1 METKAILATFYVIL
15 GIYSMIVY
23 LRYGYKKKYEVLTVA
38 DILVSLLII
47 VGWPLPLLMLLVHH
61 FLLFICKLEEIV
73 ILRKK

>member
-1 METKAILATFYVIL
+1 METKVILATFYVIL

-23 LRYGYKKKYEVLTVA
+23 LRYGYKKYEVLTVA
-38 DILVSLLII
+38 DILLSLLII
-47 VGWPLPLLMLLVHH
+47 IGWPLPLLALLVHH

>member
-1 METKAILATFYVIL
+1 MGIKAILATFYVIL

-23 LRYGYKKKYEVLTVA
+23 LRYGYKKYEVLTVA

-47 VGWPLPLLMLLVHH
+47 VGWPLLLVHH

>member
-1 METKAILATFYVIL
+1 MGIKAILIIFYVIL

-23 LRYGYKKKYEVLTVA
+23 LRYGYKKYEVLTVA

-61 FLLFICKLEEIV
+61 FLLLYV
-73 ILRKK
+73 NLRKL

>member
-1 METKAILATFYVIL
+1 METKAILATFYIIL

-23 LRYGYKKKYEVLTVA
+23 LRYGYKKYEVLTVA

-61 FLLFICKLEEIV
+61 FLLLYV
-73 ILRKK
+73 NLRKL

>member
-1 METKAILATFYVIL
+1 MGIKAILATFYIIL

-23 LRYGYKKKYEVLTVA
+23 LRYSYKKYEVLTVA

>member
-1 METKAILATFYVIL
+1 METKVILLIIVYLIL

-23 LRYGYKKKYEVLTVA
+23 LRYSYKKYEILTVA

>member
-1 METKAILATFYVIL
+1 METKVILATFYVIL

-23 LRYGYKKKYEVLTVA
+23 LRYGYKKYEVLTVA

-47 VGWPLPLLMLLVHH
+47 VGWPLPLLALLVHH

>member
-1 METKAILATFYVIL
+1 METKVILATFYIIL

-23 LRYGYKKKYEVLTVA
+23 LRYGYKKYEVLTVA

-47 VGWPLPLLMLLVHH
+47 VGWPLLLLMLLVHH

>member
-1 METKAILATFYVIL
+1 MGIKAILATFYV
-15 GIYSMIVY
+15 
-23 LRYGYKKKYEVLTVA
+23 
-38 DILVSLLII
+38 LVSLLII

>member
-1 METKAILATFYVIL
+1 MGIKAILIIFYVIL

-23 LRYGYKKKYEVLTVA
+23 LRYGYKKYEVLTVA
-38 DILVSLLII
+38 DILLSLLII
-47 VGWPLPLLMLLVHH
+47 IGWPLPLLALLVHH

>member
-1 METKAILATFYVIL
+1 MGIKAILITFYVIL

-23 LRYGYKKKYEVLTVA
+23 LRYGYKKYEVLTVA
-38 DILVSLLII
+38 DILASILFI
-47 VGWPLPLLMLLVHH
+47 VGWPLLLVHH

>member
-1 METKAILATFYVIL
+1 MGIKAILATFYVIL

-23 LRYGYKKKYEVLTVA
+23 LRYSYKKYEILTVA
-38 DILVSLLII
+38 DILASILFI

>member
-1 METKAILATFYVIL
+1 MGIKAILIIFYVIL

-23 LRYGYKKKYEVLTVA
+23 LRYSYKKYEVLTVA

-47 VGWPLPLLMLLVHH
+47 VGWPLPLLMLLVYH
-61 FLLFICKLEEIV
+61 FLLFMCKLEEIV

>member
-1 METKAILATFYVIL
+1 MGIKAILIIFYVIL

-23 LRYGYKKKYEVLTVA
+23 LRYSYKKYEILTVA
-38 DILVSLLII
+38 DILASILFI
-47 VGWPLPLLMLLVHH
+47 VGWPLLLVHH

>member
-1 METKAILATFYVIL
+1 MGIKAILITFYVIL

-23 LRYGYKKKYEVLTVA
+23 LRYSYKKYEILTVA
-38 DILVSLLII
+38 DILASILFI

>member
-1 METKAILATFYVIL
+1 MGIKAILATFYVIL

-23 LRYGYKKKYEVLTVA
+23 LRYSYKKYEILTVA
-38 DILVSLLII
+38 DILLSLLII
-47 VGWPLPLLMLLVHH
+47 VGWPLPLLALLVHH

>member
-1 METKAILATFYVIL
+1 METKAILATFYIIL

-23 LRYGYKKKYEVLTVA
+23 LRYGYKKYEVLTVA

-47 VGWPLPLLMLLVHH
+47 VGWPLPLLMLLVH
-61 FLLFICKLEEIV
+61 LICKLEEIV

>member
-1 METKAILATFYVIL
+1 MGIEAILIIFYVIF

-23 LRYGYKKKYEVLTVA
+23 LRYSYKKYEVLTVA

>member
-1 METKAILATFYVIL
+1 MGIKAILFTFYVIL

-23 LRYGYKKKYEVLTVA
+23 LRYGYKKYEVLTVA
-38 DILVSLLII
+38 DILVSILFI
-47 VGWPLPLLMLLVHH
+47 VGWPLLLVHH

>member
-1 METKAILATFYVIL
+1 METKVILATFYVIL

-23 LRYGYKKKYEVLTVA
+23 LRYDYKKYEVLTVA

-47 VGWPLPLLMLLVHH
+47 VGWPLPLLALLVHH

>member
-1 METKAILATFYVIL
+1 MGIKAILATFYIIL

-23 LRYGYKKKYEVLTVA
+23 LRYGYKKYEVLTVA

-47 VGWPLPLLMLLVHH
+47 VGWPLPLLRLLVHH

>member
-1 METKAILATFYVIL
+1 MGIKAILIIFYVIL

-23 LRYGYKKKYEVLTVA
+23 LRYGYKKYEMLTVT
-38 DILVSLLII
+38 DILASLLII

>member
-1 METKAILATFYVIL
+1 METKAILATFYIIL

-23 LRYGYKKKYEVLTVA
+23 LRYGYKKYEVLTVA

-47 VGWPLPLLMLLVHH
+47 VGWPLPLLMLLVYH

>member
-23 LRYGYKKKYEVLTVA
+23 LRYGYKK
-38 DILVSLLII
+38 
-47 VGWPLPLLMLLVHH
+47 
-61 FLLFICKLEEIV
+61 EEIV

>member
-1 METKAILATFYVIL
+1 METKAILATFYIIL

-23 LRYGYKKKYEVLTVA
+23 LRYGYKKYEVLTVA

-47 VGWPLPLLMLLVHH
+47 VGWLLPLLMLLVHH